1 MHPRKLA
8 NILAP
13 LIVIAFGL
21 SLEVYAQVT
30 GATLSGTISDPSG
43 VVIPGAQISI
53 MNTATG
59 ISRVSGGFRRL
70 QYGSEPGTGDL

>member
-30 GATLSGTISDPSG
+30 GATLFRHHLGF
-43 VVIPGAQISI
+43 VWRC
-53 MNTATG
+53 N
-59 ISRVSGGFRRL
+59 SRRA
-70 QYGSEPGTGDL
+70 DLHQEFGHRYQ